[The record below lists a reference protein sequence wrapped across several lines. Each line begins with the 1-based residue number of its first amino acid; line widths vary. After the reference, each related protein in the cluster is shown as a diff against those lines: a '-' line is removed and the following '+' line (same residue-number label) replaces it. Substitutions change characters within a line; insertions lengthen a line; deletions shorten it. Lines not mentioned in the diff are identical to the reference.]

1 MSKKSNTKSKIVS
14 AAWKLFYEQ
23 GYDSTTVDE
32 IIKESGTS
40 RGSFYHYFDGKDA
53 LVGSLAYLFDEKYET
68 LIPEIDIEGDSI
80 ELLLY
85 LNAQLFEMIENT
97 VDLELMKR
105 LYATQLLTKSEKQL
119 LDHDRVYYRL
129 LRKIILAGQK
139 NGYITTQESVNEIVK
154 YYAFCERAILYDWCL
169 VGGEYSLKDSSNK
182 QMRFFLKR
190 IQP

>member
-1 MSKKSNTKSKIVS
+1 MTKKSNTKSKIVS
-14 AAWKLFYEQ
+14 AAWKLFYDQ

-32 IIKESGTS
+32 IIRESGTS

-105 LYATQLLTKSEKQL
+105 LYATQLLTKGEKQL

-129 LRKIILAGQK
+129 LIKIILAGQK
-139 NGYITTQESVNEIVK
+139 NGYITTEESVNEIVK

-190 IQP
+190 IEA

>member
-1 MSKKSNTKSKIVS
+1 MTKKSNTKSKIVS
-14 AAWKLFYEQ
+14 AAWKLFYDQ

-32 IIKESGTS
+32 IIRESGTS

-105 LYATQLLTKSEKQL
+105 LYATQLLTKGEKQL

-139 NGYITTQESVNEIVK
+139 NGYITTEESVNEIVK
-154 YYAFCERAILYDWCL
+154 YYAFCEREILYDWCL

-190 IQP
+190 IEA